1 MDDSKANQDVFSG
14 DKYAEN
20 YRKGRPLHPYSLG
33 DAILKYLR
41 IKVYFDYV
49 VVKLV
54 KEIAFLCSDMKNS
67 SQVLL
72 NSLLTSDVAQA
83 NL

>member
-49 VVKLV
+49 AVNEV
-54 KEIAFLCSDMKNS
+54 AFLCSDVKNS

-72 NSLLTSDVAQA
+72 NSPLTSDVAQA